1 LKDPQLLLLLWTTN
15 FCIHRIR
22 SFYLRKKNRKPFG
35 LLDEGVFLP
44 TEIKYT

>member
-1 LKDPQLLLLLWTTN
+1 LKDPQLLLLL
-15 FCIHRIR
+15 CIHHIR
-22 SFYLRKKNRKPFG
+22 SFYLRKKNRKPLG